1 MVTTLFDHVFVFF
14 LNYWL
19 ILFNSCGYC
28 TKCTP
33 ITELVIPVGI
43 PSKGEKTE
51 TEIKPA
57 TAEAKLFNIT

>member
-1 MVTTLFDHVFVFF
+1 MFCSVFFIF

-28 TKCTP
+28 TTYTP
-33 ITELVIPVGI
+33 ITELVIPIGI